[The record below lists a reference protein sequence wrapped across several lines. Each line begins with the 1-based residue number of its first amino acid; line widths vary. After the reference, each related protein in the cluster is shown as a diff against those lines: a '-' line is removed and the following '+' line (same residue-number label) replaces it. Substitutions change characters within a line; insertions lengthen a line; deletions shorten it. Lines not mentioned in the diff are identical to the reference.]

1 MPVLF
6 IQNWD
11 VVPGSEDEYAGFITE
26 TYIPKTTTMD
36 LISVG
41 GYYVEMGFGP
51 RIIAVLSAQNASN
64 LARVITT
71 ERFRDLT
78 ARLKTLVYDYGSYV
92 LAPTGNLR
100 REKYV
105 IQKQVWKFN
114 QYYNLRSGTKKHY
127 TDFVLNEHLPVMRM
141 IDYVEVTGGWNVIFG
156 DLCEIVIEFT
166 FKDPMDI
173 GRLMID
179 QDFRRVTEKLRRKY
193 AVNYRSRILRCTER
207 FGENRWV
214 RL

>member
-11 VVPGSEDEYAGFITE
+11 VVPGFEDEYARFITE
-26 TYIPKTTTMD
+26 TYIPETTTMD

-51 RIIAVLSAQNASN
+51 RIIAVLSAKDAPD
-64 LARVITT
+64 LARVVTT
-71 ERFRDLT
+71 ERFENLT
-78 ARLKTLVYDYGSYV
+78 VRLKAFVYDYGSYV
-92 LAPTGNLR
+92 LAPTGNLEH
-100 REKYV
+100 EKYV

-114 QYYNLRSGTKKHY
+114 QYYDLRPGAKKQY
-127 TDFVLNEHLPVMRM
+127 IDFVLNEHLPAIRT
-141 IDYVEVTGGWNVIFG
+141 IDYVEATGGWNVIFG
-156 DLCEIVIEFT
+156 DLCEVIVEFT
-166 FKDPMDI
+166 LKDPLDI
-173 GRLMID
+173 GRLLNH
-179 QDFRRVTEKLRRKY
+179 QDFRRVTDKLRREY
-193 AVNYRSRILRCTER
+193 VVNYRSRMLRCTER